1 MYSSE
6 TEVWRLIEALDERG
20 QREKALKTQLKARF
34 PHIKEPQY
42 SYLTEGSPYI
52 GKFVKRQFNKRD
64 RPTYGK
70 IVSWLPKNE
79 EKDDEPAIWHIQH
92 VDGDEEGMKTNHSY
106 NIYIYIYINLI
117 ITVYK
122 SLLYRC

>member
-1 MYSSE
+1 MIDIEYYHERTRGIFASE

-20 QREKALKTQLKARF
+20 QREKALKTQLKARY

-42 SYLTEGSPYI
+42 AYLTEGSEFL
-52 GKFVKRQFNKRD
+52 GKFVKRNFNKRD

-79 EKDDEPAIWHIQH
+79 DNL
-92 VDGDEEGMKTNHSY
+92 EEL
-106 NIYIYIYINLI
+106 LI
-117 ITVYK
+117 FIAPRI
-122 SLLYRC
+122 L